1 MERLFLDDAYRVS
14 CEARVTSSDG
24 GRLRLDRTVFYP
36 TGGGQPGD
44 TGHLECDDGSMI
56 AIADTVKGQAMD
68 DVVHVPGSGQPLPV
82 PGTAVTARID
92 WERRYRHMRMHTT
105 LHLLCAI
112 VDAEITGA
120 SVGAAK
126 SRIDL
131 NWPQPDM
138 TKEEINVRL
147 AELAAADLPVTPRW
161 IGEEELD
168 RRPALIRTM
177 SIRPPRGG
185 GMVRLLEI
193 EGIDLQPCGGTHVSA
208 TGQLAGIVVSKIENK
223 GRHNRRINV
232 VFDS

>member
-1 MERLFLDDAYRVS
+1 MERLYLADAYRAS
-14 CEARVTSSDG
+14 CPATVTSTDG
-24 GRLRLDRTVFYP
+24 GRLRLDRTIFYP
-36 TGGGQPGD
+36 NGGGQPGD
-44 TGHLECDDGSMI
+44 SGHLELDDGSLVP
-56 AIADTVKGQAMD
+56 IADTVKGQTLD
-68 DVVHVPGSGQPLPV
+68 DVVHIPESGHPLPAA
-82 PGTAVTARID
+82 GTPVTAHIEWD
-92 WERRYRHMRMHTT
+92 RRYRHMRMHTT

-138 TKEEINVRL
+138 TKDEITARL

-161 IGEEELD
+161 ISEEELD
-168 RRPALIRTM
+168 RRPELIRTM
-177 SIRPPRGG
+177 SIRPPRGA

-193 EGIDLQPCGGTHVSA
+193 EGVDLQPCGGTHVA
-208 TGQLAGIVVSKIENK
+208 RTGELAGMAVSKIENK

-232 VFDS
+232 VFDA

>member
-1 MERLFLDDAYRVS
+1 MERLYLADAYRAS
-14 CEARVTSSDG
+14 CPATVTSTDG

-36 TGGGQPGD
+36 NGGGQPGD
-44 TGHLECDDGSMI
+44 SGHLELDDGSLVP
-56 AIADTVKGQAMD
+56 IADTLKGQALD
-68 DVVHVPGSGQPLPV
+68 DVVHFPESGHPLPAA
-82 PGTAVTARID
+82 GTPVTAHID
-92 WERRYRHMRMHTT
+92 WDRRYSHMRMHTT

-138 TKEEINVRL
+138 TRDEITARL

-161 IGEEELD
+161 ISEEELD
-168 RRPALIRTM
+168 RRPELIRTM
-177 SIRPPRGG
+177 SIRPPRGA

-193 EGIDLQPCGGTHVSA
+193 EGVDLQPCGGTHVA
-208 TGQLAGIVVSKIENK
+208 RTGELAGMAVSKIENK

-232 VFDS
+232 VFDA

>member
-1 MERLFLDDAYRVS
+1 MERLYLADAYRAS
-14 CEARVTSSDG
+14 CPATVTSTDG
-24 GRLRLDRTVFYP
+24 GRLRLDRTIFYP
-36 TGGGQPGD
+36 NGGGQPGD
-44 TGHLECDDGSMI
+44 SGHLELDDGSLVP
-56 AIADTVKGQAMD
+56 IADTVKGQALD
-68 DVVHVPGSGQPLPV
+68 DVVHIPESGHPLPAA
-82 PGTAVTARID
+82 GTPVTAHID
-92 WERRYRHMRMHTT
+92 WDRRYRHMRMHTT

-138 TKEEINVRL
+138 TKDEITARL

-161 IGEEELD
+161 ISEEELD
-168 RRPALIRTM
+168 RRPELIRTM
-177 SIRPPRGG
+177 SIRPPRGA

-193 EGIDLQPCGGTHVSA
+193 EGVDLQPCGGTHVA
-208 TGQLAGIVVSKIENK
+208 RTGELAGMAVSKIENK

-232 VFDS
+232 VFDA

>member
-1 MERLFLDDAYRVS
+1 MERLYLADAYRAS
-14 CEARVTSSDG
+14 CPATVTSTDG
-24 GRLRLDRTVFYP
+24 GRLRLDRTIFYP
-36 TGGGQPGD
+36 NGGGQPGD
-44 TGHLECDDGSMI
+44 SGHLELDDGSLVP
-56 AIADTVKGQAMD
+56 IADTVKGQTLD
-68 DVVHVPGSGQPLPV
+68 DVVHIPESGRPLPAA
-82 PGTAVTARID
+82 GTPVTAHIEWD
-92 WERRYRHMRMHTT
+92 RRYRHMRMHTT

-138 TKEEINVRL
+138 TKDEITARL

-161 IGEEELD
+161 ISEEELD
-168 RRPALIRTM
+168 RRPELIRTM
-177 SIRPPRGG
+177 SIRPPRGA

-193 EGIDLQPCGGTHVSA
+193 EGVDLQPCGGTHVA
-208 TGQLAGIVVSKIENK
+208 RTGELAGMAVSKIENK

-232 VFDS
+232 VFDA

>member
-1 MERLFLDDAYRVS
+1 MERLYLADAYRAS
-14 CEARVTSSDG
+14 CPATVTSTDG

-36 TGGGQPGD
+36 NGGGQPGD
-44 TGHLECDDGSMI
+44 SGHLELDDGSLVP
-56 AIADTVKGQAMD
+56 IADTVKGQALD
-68 DVVHVPGSGQPLPV
+68 DVVHIPESGHPLPAA
-82 PGTAVTARID
+82 GTPVTAHID
-92 WERRYRHMRMHTT
+92 WDRRYRHMRMHTT

-138 TKEEINVRL
+138 TRDEITARL

-161 IGEEELD
+161 ISEEELD
-168 RRPALIRTM
+168 RRPELIRTM
-177 SIRPPRGG
+177 SIRPPRGA

-193 EGIDLQPCGGTHVSA
+193 EGVDLQPCGGTHVA
-208 TGQLAGIVVSKIENK
+208 RTGELAGMAVSKIENK

-232 VFDS
+232 VFDA

>member
-1 MERLFLDDAYRVS
+1 MERLYLNDAYRAS
-14 CEARVTSSDG
+14 CPATVTSTDG

-36 TGGGQPGD
+36 NGGGQPGD
-44 TGHLECDDGSMI
+44 TGHLELDDGTLVP
-56 AIADTVKGQAMD
+56 IADTVKGQAMD
-68 DVVHVPGSGQPLPV
+68 DVVHIPESGHPLPAA
-82 PGTAVTARID
+82 GTTVTARID
-92 WERRYRHMRMHTT
+92 WDRRYRHMRMHTT

-138 TKEEINVRL
+138 TKEEITARL
-147 AELAAADLPVTPRW
+147 AELAAADLPVMPRW
-161 IGEEELD
+161 ISEEELD
-168 RRPALIRTM
+168 RRPELIRTM
-177 SIRPPRGG
+177 SIRPPRGA

-193 EGIDLQPCGGTHVSA
+193 EDIDLQPCGGTHVA
-208 TGQLAGIVVSKIENK
+208 RTGELAGMAVSKIENK

-232 VFDS
+232 VFDA

>member
-1 MERLFLDDAYRVS
+1 MECLYLNDAYCAS
-14 CEARVTSSDG
+14 CPATVTSTDG

-36 TGGGQPGD
+36 NGGGQPGD
-44 TGHLECDDGSMI
+44 SGHLELDDGSLVP
-56 AIADTVKGQAMD
+56 IADTVKGQALD
-68 DVVHVPGSGQPLPV
+68 DVVHIPEAGHPLPAA
-82 PGTAVTARID
+82 GTPVTARID
-92 WERRYRHMRMHTT
+92 WDRRYRHMRMHTT

-138 TKEEINVRL
+138 TKDEITARL

-161 IGEEELD
+161 ISEEELD
-168 RRPALIRTM
+168 RRPELIRTM
-177 SIRPPRGG
+177 SIRPPRGA

-193 EGIDLQPCGGTHVSA
+193 EGVDLQPCGGTHVA
-208 TGQLAGIVVSKIENK
+208 RTGELAGMAVSKIENK

-232 VFDS
+232 VFDA

>member
-1 MERLFLDDAYRVS
+1 MERLYLADAYRAS
-14 CEARVTSSDG
+14 CPATVTSTDG
-24 GRLRLDRTVFYP
+24 GRLRLDRTIFYP
-36 TGGGQPGD
+36 NGGGQPGD
-44 TGHLECDDGSMI
+44 SGHLELDDGSLVP
-56 AIADTVKGQAMD
+56 IADTVKGQALD
-68 DVVHVPGSGQPLPV
+68 DVVHIPESGHPLPAA
-82 PGTAVTARID
+82 GTPVTAHIEWD
-92 WERRYRHMRMHTT
+92 RRYRHMRMHTT

-138 TKEEINVRL
+138 TKDEITARL

-161 IGEEELD
+161 ISEEELD
-168 RRPALIRTM
+168 RRPELIRTM
-177 SIRPPRGG
+177 SIRPPRGA

-193 EGIDLQPCGGTHVSA
+193 EGVDLQPCGGTHVA
-208 TGQLAGIVVSKIENK
+208 RTGELAGMAVSKIENK

-232 VFDS
+232 VFDA